1 MKRIFYVLFFLAIN
15 MLISAKPIQADDA
28 GSSNLGLKEQKLFK
42 DECLLVA
49 RNCPS
54 PDYKLQER
62 INRLRDEIDR
72 GTAVYTPEELGIL
85 RRKLEDARATQEFF
99 LHEAPSLPY

>member
-1 MKRIFYVLFFLAIN
+1 MKSVYFGLVTVLASI
-15 MLISAKPIQADDA
+15 MLFSATGQGVDVTAKPEKTWGA
-28 GSSNLGLKEQKLFK
+28 K

-54 PDYKLQER
+54 PDYRVQER
-62 INRLRDEIDR
+62 IHRLRDEIDK

-85 RRKLEDARATQEFF
+85 RRKLEDARATQDFF
-99 LHEAPSLPY
+99 NNEAPSLPY